1 MGTWLVRRPC
11 APCLATPVAMVRKN
25 TKSLF
30 LSLVP
35 TWSAAVKSGPRHGV
49 EMRSSTTLGESPD
62 LSGRL
67 ADPKEMETIYNSKD
81 VCPLASC
88 TPLMENTFDQ
98 GAMGPGTD
106 GDVQGFHDSMCG
118 PMCVCVCARVRDLCL
133 CVACVLADLRAC
145 SVRARMP
152 VHLSVCEHVLG
163 TDAHAPQRLHGS
175 RGHEGLDQPLLIA
188 T

>member
-11 APCLATPVAMVRKN
+11 APCLATPAAMVRKN

-152 VHLSVCEHVLG
+152 VHLSVCEHVLVLTHTHHSAFMGVEG
-163 TDAHAPQRLHGS
+163 TKAWTSLY
-175 RGHEGLDQPLLIA
+175 
-188 T
+188 